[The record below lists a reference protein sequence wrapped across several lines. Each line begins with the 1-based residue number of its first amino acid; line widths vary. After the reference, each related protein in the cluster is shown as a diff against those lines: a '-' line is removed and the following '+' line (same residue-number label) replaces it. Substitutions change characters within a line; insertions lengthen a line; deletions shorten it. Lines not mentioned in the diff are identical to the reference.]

1 MTHKTNTY
9 STTSKISPEVLEQ
22 VERIKQYVKNQERKK
37 AEEDEAYCEVC
48 DISYYP
54 DEPCRLH

>member
-1 MTHKTNTY
+1 MTDK
-9 STTSKISPEVLEQ
+9 KDLESILASEDPIKAI
-22 VERIKQYVKNQERKK
+22 VERQAKLIKEAK
-37 AEEDEAYCEVC
+37 EDEAYCEVC